1 MPGIPTGRGCD
12 ACRKQKKKCI
22 FDEADAVCSRCARLE
37 IECIGLGQRRFMFKE
52 EYCSFVS
59 PGSGGGSSSAMVKS
73 SKQRKTKQKE
83 KEKEKDKKQRRS
95 LNTEETGKQKPSP
108 SASSSSWTSPNISS
122 SSSSECDESMIQE
135 IERIMTPPNNHI
147 TTLAQALV
155 TAMAPETDL
164 RYNLKWAYSGYL
176 GMIPCRLGY
185 NDALDTA
192 ADALVKTHRALACG
206 GVVTIKSLT
215 KYSQALGA
223 LRKCLDDPLRAG
235 TSETLCAVT
244 LLLIVQSMQDP
255 LEHKRTGHAEGA
267 ARILKARKHIA
278 PRDDFESLLLLS
290 LRGVILF
297 EGLFNPRID
306 LTPQEWK
313 DLVERDMDSNVS
325 EGKMLHCLA
334 RIPNILHRASNLNS
348 CDLTNRETDKETM
361 NDSIFAIQEE
371 IEDLYAT
378 TRAICDEFR
387 ARPLE
392 LEAPGALHA
401 VAALHPLQVRPVMLH
416 AHYQRTYGFAIIIA
430 LYLNYILVGLGA
442 DTDDLGNTLKPDAVY
457 LAQEMLDIAENA
469 VVYRPFGA
477 VFVPLGLVAARM
489 AVGNAHSPD
498 QRRHNEDENRGLRNR
513 LKQWYLDYQMDFNG
527 KGYEISE
534 LHEVFRTFRPLE
546 ARGTLVE

>member
-1 MPGIPTGRGCD
+1 MPGISTGRGCD
-12 ACRKQKKKCI
+12 AY
-22 FDEADAVCSRCARLE
+22 AVCSRCARLE
-37 IECIGLGQRRFMFKE
+37 IECFGLGQRRFMSKE
-52 EYCSFVS
+52 EY
-59 PGSGGGSSSAMVKS
+59 G
-73 SKQRKTKQKE
+73 
-83 KEKEKDKKQRRS
+83 
-95 LNTEETGKQKPSP
+95 
-108 SASSSSWTSPNISS
+108 
-122 SSSSECDESMIQE
+122 SSSSECDESMSRE

-155 TAMAPETDL
+155 VAMAPEMDL

-192 ADALVKTHRALACG
+192 ADALVTTHRAIACDR
-206 GVVTIKSLT
+206 VVTVKSLT
-215 KYSQALGA
+215 KYSQALGV
-223 LRKCLDDPLRAG
+223 LRKCLDDLLQAS

-255 LEHKRTGHAEGA
+255 LEHKRTDHAGGA
-267 ARILKARKHIA
+267 ARLLKARKHIA
-278 PRDDFESLLLLS
+278 PRDNFESLLLLS
-290 LRGVILF
+290 LRGVILL

-313 DLVERDMDSNVS
+313 DLVESDMDSNIS

-334 RIPNILHRASNLNS
+334 RIPNILHRARNLNP
-348 CDLTNRETDKETM
+348 CNPTKIETETETA

-387 ARPLE
+387 ARLLE
-392 LEAPGALHA
+392 LEALGSLHA
-401 VAALHPLQVRPVMLH
+401 VAALHPLQVRPVVLH
-416 AHYQRTYGFAIIIA
+416 AQYQRTYGFAIMIA
-430 LYLNYILVGLGA
+430 LYLNYILVGLSV
-442 DTDDLGNTLKPDAVY
+442 DTEDLGGTLKPDAVY

-469 VVYRPFGA
+469 VIYRPFA
-477 VFVPLGLVAARM
+477 AAFVPLGLVAARM

-498 QRRHNEDENRGLRNR
+498 QRRHNENETRNLKGR
-513 LKQWYLDYQMDFNG
+513 LEQSYFDYQTDFNG

-534 LHEVFRTFRPLE
+534 LHDVFRTLRPLE
-546 ARGTLVE
+546 VGGTLVE